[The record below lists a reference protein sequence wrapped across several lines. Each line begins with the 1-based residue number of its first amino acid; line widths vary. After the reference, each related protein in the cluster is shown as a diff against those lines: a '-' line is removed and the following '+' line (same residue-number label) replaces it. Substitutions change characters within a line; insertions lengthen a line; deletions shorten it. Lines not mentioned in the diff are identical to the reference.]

1 MGPHGQARACAPKC
15 LPSAKRLCPGR
26 RYSTQVWS
34 SAKADKIYLY
44 SSFVSVISIL
54 KLHYKSGEEVKDM
67 AVSLKPATKVSEG
80 LKKMLNDAIA
90 REIQVSIQYM
100 WQHVQ
105 VMGVKGVAV
114 QDQFKQTAI
123 AEMKHAEKIAER
135 LWYLEGT
142 PTTKPALIKV
152 GDSLKE
158 FLEFDVKAEEEAI
171 TMYKGIIEQAQKEG
185 DVTTAFIFKEI
196 LEDEEEH
203 HDLFTTMLEEV

>member
-1 MGPHGQARACAPKC
+1 MLFFNFSRSIINDIGSEPK
-15 LPSAKRLCPGR
+15 S
-26 RYSTQVWS
+26 Y
-34 SAKADKIYLY
+34 
-44 SSFVSVISIL
+44 
-54 KLHYKSGEEVKDM
+54 EEVKNM
-67 AVSLKPATKVSEG
+67 AVSLKPMTKVSDK
-80 LKKMLNDAIA
+80 LRQMLNDAIA

-105 VMGVKGVAV
+105 VVGVKGVAV
-114 QDQFKQTAI
+114 QDQFQKTAI

-142 PTTKPALIKV
+142 PTTKPAPINV
-152 GDSLKE
+152 GGSLKE
-158 FLEFDVKAEEEAI
+158 FLELDTKAEEEAI
-171 TMYKGIIEQAQKEG
+171 KMYKEIIELAQKEG